1 MKFWAPL
8 YHILTRGGQVCLPMY
23 GINVQTQE
31 TFSERRADE
40 YAKHYAGPNHKGE
53 YHSLK
58 NFTERGARA
67 QLLLPF

>member
-1 MKFWAPL
+1 
-8 YHILTRGGQVCLPMY
+8 MY